1 MLIYN
6 TQTRK
11 KEEFKPVKEGYVTM
25 YVCGPTVYNYFHI
38 GNARPFIVFDTFR
51 NYLKYKG
58 YKVKFIQNITD
69 IDDKIINKAKEENV
83 SFEEIAKRYTE
94 AYFEDIKK
102 LKIETADKN
111 PRATEEIKDMIELI
125 KILMDKGFAYII
137 DDGVYFNVDKFSD
150 YGKLSNKNLDEL
162 KEGARVEVNSQKKN
176 PLDFALWKFSKE
188 GEPAWESPWGMGR
201 PGWHIE
207 CSVMSKKYCE
217 AEPIDIHGG
226 GIDLVFPHHENEK
239 AQSEAASGR
248 KFVNYWMHNGYMN
261 IKGEKMSKSLGNI
274 ILAREILKKYSPEVI
289 RLFILSA
296 HYRSPLDFTW
306 ENIEKIKQ
314 GYKEIYN
321 TLQILSQLET
331 NKKDI
336 DFKDNE
342 FLNKFFMALDDDF
355 NTPEAIAV
363 IFNLVKK
370 AKDYLKKEL
379 NANDILNLKII
390 EATMK
395 EMCGILKIMPEI
407 EKIDDKI
414 IELVKQRDKFRKEKK
429 YDEADRI
436 KNEIIDSGYELEDT
450 KTKTFILKK
459 M

>member
-1 MLIYN
+1 MFIYN

-11 KEEFKPVKEGYVTM
+11 KEEFKPVKDGYVTM

-58 YKVKFIQNITD
+58 YKVKFVQNITD
-69 IDDKIINKAKEENV
+69 IDDKIIIKAKEENV
-83 SFEEIAKRYTE
+83 SFEEIAKKYTE

-102 LKIETADKN
+102 LKIEIADKN
-111 PRATEEIKDMIELI
+111 PKATEEIKEMIELI
-125 KILMDKGFAYII
+125 KILMEKGFAYII

-150 YGKLSNKNLDEL
+150 YGNLSNKNLEEL

-217 AEPIDIHGG
+217 AETIDIHGG

-239 AQSEAASGR
+239 AQSEAALGK

-274 ILAREILKKYSPEVI
+274 ILARDVLKKYSPEVI

-314 GYKEIYN
+314 GYREIYN
-321 TLQILSQLET
+321 TLQILNQLEIT
-331 NKKDI
+331 KKNLN
-336 DFKDNE
+336 FKKSEYINN
-342 FLNKFFMALDDDF
+342 FLMALDDDF

-363 IFNLVKK
+363 IFNLVRR
-370 AKDYLKKEL
+370 AKEYLKKEL
-379 NANDILNLKII
+379 KEEDILDLKII
-390 EATMK
+390 EENMK
-395 EMCGILKIMPEI
+395 EMCGIFKIMPEI
-407 EKIDDKI
+407 EKIDEKI
-414 IELVKQRDKFRKEKK
+414 IELVKQRDKLRKEKK
-429 YDEADRI
+429 YDEADKI
-436 KNEIIDSGYELEDT
+436 KNEIINFGYELEDA